1 MGRDFLTR
9 LFVGSLITLG
19 LTAFIMIGTIV
30 LGLII
35 GLISIVG
42 KWLDSIIMAL
52 ADMLIALPAIIIAL
66 VVLGFINNSVV
77 GLCLALI
84 IGRSVAICGISEI

>member
-1 MGRDFLTR
+1 MKIKHFIWPIAIIILAVLAYALYDKANQIHQSQALRPPSLHHLLGTDDLGRDFLTR

-35 GLISIVG
+35 GLISAIVG
-42 KWLDSIIMAL
+42 K
-52 ADMLIALPAIIIAL
+52 
-66 VVLGFINNSVV
+66 
-77 GLCLALI
+77 
-84 IGRSVAICGISEI
+84 